1 MSKLLKQMAK
11 FDIGDKVT
19 HKVFGEG
26 TIVNIAEWNSANLTI
41 IFEDGKKVIKS
52 SFVKLLKQYEQ
63 ETRFPI
69 ISHHPEESKE
79 FE

>member
-1 MSKLLKQMAK
+1 MAD
-11 FDIGDKVT
+11 FDIGDKVK

-26 TIVNIAEWNSANLTI
+26 TITEIAVGNSANLTI
-41 IFEDGKKVIKS
+41 EFGKDKKVIKS

-63 ETRFPI
+63 ETRLPI

>member
-1 MSKLLKQMAK
+1 MAN
-11 FDIGDKVT
+11 FDIGDKIK

-26 TIVNIAEWNSANLTI
+26 EIVDIAVGNCANLTI
-41 IFEDGKKVIKS
+41 AFGKDKKVIKS

-63 ETRFPI
+63 ETRLPI